1 MRDIG
6 FGILGAILL
15 VVSLVVV
22 AVIATNGPAT
32 PAAPT
37 PSATAVAL
45 ASMAPGPDQRDA
57 DFLTALGG
65 QVTSVTPYNAQL
77 MGHRVCTALDEGTP
91 VPELRK
97 VLRQK
102 GLTDGEAS
110 RIILAAVTMYCA
122 ENHDK
127 VIQ

>member
-15 VVSLVVV
+15 VVSLVAVAFVV
-22 AVIATNGPAT
+22 NNGSNGPA
-32 PAAPT
+32 AAPS
-37 PSATAVAL
+37 PSVA
-45 ASMAPGPDQRDA
+45 ASASIAPGPDQRDA
-57 DFLTALGG
+57 DYLTALGG
-65 QVTSVTPYNAQL
+65 QVTSVTPYAAQL
-77 MGHRVCTALDEGTP
+77 MGHRVCSALDEGTP